1 MAGANKVQFLE
12 DNLPVTMYELNIRC
26 WDQRGTVSTG
36 TYKAYMG
43 SCSESEALHMVLF
56 EPYGFVPTS
65 PPRSR
70 SSLGPFAFRV
80 FSLTDSRS
88 LLFLKKGP
96 L

>member
-56 EPYGFVPTS
+56 EPYGRGHCDMRKMSESSSVS
-65 PPRSR
+65 SR
-70 SSLGPFAFRV
+70 HRRRGV
-80 FSLTDSRS
+80 EVV
-88 LLFLKKGP
+88 
-96 L
+96 